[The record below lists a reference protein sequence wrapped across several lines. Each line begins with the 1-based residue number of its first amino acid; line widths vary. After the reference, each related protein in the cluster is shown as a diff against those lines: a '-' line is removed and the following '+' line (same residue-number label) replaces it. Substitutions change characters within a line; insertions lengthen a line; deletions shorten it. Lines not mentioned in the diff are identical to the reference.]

1 MKILTRTTSLI
12 AVVVGVLLVVS
23 LIVVFRPGGETMKM
37 TADFPRTVSLYEGSD
52 VKILGVAVGKVDK
65 VTPMGTKVRVEITY
79 DKKYKVPA
87 EAKAAVV
94 SPSIVGDRFVQLTP
108 AYTQGAVMP
117 NGAKLGVDRTATP
130 LELDE
135 IFSSLNDL
143 NKALGPDGANKSDA
157 GGVGP
162 LTRLLDSTAR
172 NFGGQGVEFN
182 KTLKNVGAFTKTL
195 ADNKDALF
203 DTLGKVEDFT
213 STLKKNDTTVR
224 RFNDSLASG
233 ADLLADEREDLAA
246 VLRNLSVALVEVR
259 SFVKENRSALTSNIS
274 GLNQI
279 SKTLVKRRDA
289 LDEILR
295 VAPTALN
302 NLFLAGNVKQGTLD
316 TRDNAGQL
324 VTQLQANPADVL
336 CAIVTQA
343 DNSNSGCDVI
353 KQALA
358 GGSRPRATP
367 FSGAT
372 TGSTGSPGGSP
383 RTVEPVD
390 RSMGGLVEVSR

>member
-1 MKILTRTTSLI
+1 MSAFNKTAGLI
-12 AVVVGVLLVVS
+12 AGGVVLLVLVATF
-23 LIVVFRPGGETMKM
+23 LVFRPDSDEQTL

-52 VKILGVAVGKVDK
+52 VKILGVPVGKVDK
-65 VTPMGTKVRVEITY
+65 VTPMGTKVRVELHY
-79 DKKYKVPA
+79 DGKYKVPSD
-87 EAKAAVV
+87 AKAAVV

-108 AYTQGAVMP
+108 AYTEGAVMQ

-182 KTLKNVGAFTKTL
+182 KTLKNFGAFTKTL
-195 ADNKDALF
+195 SDNKDALF

-213 STLKKNDTTVR
+213 GTLKKNDTTVR
-224 RFNDSLASG
+224 QFNDSLAQG
-233 ADLLADEREDLAA
+233 ADLLADEREELAA
-246 VLRNLSVALVEVR
+246 VLRNLSVAMTEVR
-259 SFVKENRSALTSNIS
+259 AFVKQNRASLSSNIA

-279 SKTLVKRRDA
+279 SKILVKRRDA
-289 LDEILR
+289 LDEILH

-302 NLFLAGNVKQGTLD
+302 NLYLAGNVKQGTLD
-316 TRDNAGQL
+316 TRDNVGELASQL
-324 VTQLQANPADVL
+324 TTNPAAVL
-336 CAIVTQA
+336 CGIVSQA
-343 DNSNSGCDVI
+343 DKSGQSCNII
-353 KQALA
+353 KGALD
-358 GGSRPRATP
+358 GVKLPRPKP
-367 FSGAT
+367 FSGDPSAKA
-372 TGSTGSPGGSP
+372 
-383 RTVEPVD
+383 RVVEPVD
-390 RSMGGLVEVSR
+390 RSMGNLLGGSR